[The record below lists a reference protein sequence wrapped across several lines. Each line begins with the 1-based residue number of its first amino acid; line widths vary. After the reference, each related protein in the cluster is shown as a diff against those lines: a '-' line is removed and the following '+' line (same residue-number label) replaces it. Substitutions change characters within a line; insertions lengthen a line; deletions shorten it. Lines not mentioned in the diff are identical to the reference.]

1 MVKVIILMMLMV
13 SFSVSADSDVAKDI
27 GFPKEGSIKWEER
40 MPNIKPRNEK
50 LVNKKIK
57 LVKYGNTMILFP
69 EECFMHVELDYEPR
83 KRAMIDKL
91 NLRCPE

>member
-1 MVKVIILMMLMV
+1 MLLTVWV
-13 SFSVSADSDVAKDI
+13 SSAIAADSDVAKDI
-27 GFPKEGSIKWEER
+27 GFPKEGTIKWEER

-50 LVNKKIK
+50 LVKKKIK

-69 EECFMHVELDYEPR
+69 EECFMHVELEYEPN